1 MKNAQLS
8 SHSKSKKKSNI
19 SNRPQKYNKREK
31 FVSLSNINFCKN
43 STYSLNKE
51 NISCSYNSQVKQIS
65 TNSSSN
71 SLQKNLNKKKENK
84 DSNLNRKSLI
94 NKCQL
99 KFSSLYNN
107 YLSQSINNSN
117 LKSNI
122 SNVNKIRVNKNVK
135 KVLSPINSTKSN
147 YNKRNKK
154 NKSNKNNNNNKFLSK
169 TNRNQYLNSKN
180 ILQYANFKDI
190 NYIKYININVDID
203 KIKYI
208 QCWWRYIF
216 NIIFLQKN
224 IRTFLVKIKTKQK
237 LKNYNFII
245 AIIKIFFN
253 SFINNIQ
260 ISYLRKIFSKW
271 KEIIYKRIILKR
283 LLTEKEK
290 KLFSIN
296 NSFHNSLIIDNYNY
310 NNKNNNNR
318 TMTFGN
324 VKNMPNIPINNS
336 GIFQEKI
343 TSPFQREV
351 RETGPMN
358 VKINIKKTKNFA
370 CNLYNSRE
378 KNNTL
383 NKSLSNN
390 NNNSMKKS
398 TLNDSKLTN
407 SNKRA
412 KSNNKV
418 MSRVDNKSFNLDEK
432 TQTITNNLYK
442 NIKEYYNINEI
453 NINPTV
459 STINFYQNR
468 LYKNISKKIKNSA
481 NNFKNNNMNINN
493 NNAKIKKK
501 TLISNVKNNKRTN
514 FNDFYKN
521 NKIDNNWIAYQN
533 TFGNLKT
540 NITSINFTKNI
551 NNKIHSTV
559 ISPASNSNRVTRRNK
574 NRSLEFEDS
583 DINSIKFLLKYK
595 RTFLHW
601 KSLIFKNKIIKKL
614 RLIQKIK
621 HIIFVYKS
629 IYIKIF
635 FSKMIQKM
643 YKNTFYQNK
652 INFNYIVLNQ
662 YYDKLKEISKKKKV
676 INEMNYKY
684 NKKIM
689 ISKKERNKSYKKKTN
704 EKKNNSMNS
713 NGQTNPEGLYYATQ
727 FNQKFNK
734 LLNDRKGV
742 KNNNIIII
750 NNNIN
755 NNCQQLI
762 NNNIKQNK
770 SSNLNFS
777 NNYYKKTGNNNSMID
792 IQPTDTSLNC
802 TADINN
808 QSDKSSNSILIHN
821 HINGN
826 QKKNIND
833 KKNIS
838 KTNRTYYLNKMIKIL
853 INNRNKKI
861 LGKYLN
867 KWKIRIVM
875 KKCSLSKNN
884 IIDEKIIYFPKSP
897 NSNNN
902 IKSHIRSNNYLDNQN
917 NYIYNYTNN
926 CNYTYDNNVSTHNK
940 SNSKIYINNND
951 LMMQT
956 MLTENNIKNT
966 KNMYGNN
973 PSLLRNKI
981 FTPSNKYSFYTQY
994 PNENT
999 NNINYIKPPR
1009 ETEPK
1014 IVYHKKIFPSYASK
1028 NMKPN
1033 NNTIVIDYNYNRDN
1047 NIGHNHKLSMNMNM
1061 NGITYGNNIIS
1072 NFYSSNNFFN
1082 RRSNYHLENM
1092 NNILPEEKYG
1102 FKKNNKIEER
1112 EISFSPSLNRKNQSF
1127 KNVIKDN
1134 YQNINNNNIYINV
1147 VENFRSDFQN
1157 QNMNS
1162 LNDLSRLN
1170 YGNSFQPMNRSA
1182 TEEDNLNKL
1191 MCHSHSQG
1199 FTKTI
1204 QSLFGH

>member
-8 SHSKSKKKSNI
+8 SHSKSKKKSNA
-19 SNRPQKYNKREK
+19 SNRPQKYNRREK
-31 FVSLSNINFCKN
+31 LASLSNINFIKN
-43 STYSLNKE
+43 SNYSLNKE
-51 NISCSYNSQVKQIS
+51 NISYSYNSQVKQIS

-71 SLQKNLNKKKENK
+71 SLQKNLNKKKDNK
-84 DSNLNRKSLI
+84 DSNLNRQTLI
-94 NKCQL
+94 KKCQI

-107 YLSQSINNSN
+107 YLSHSINSCN

-122 SNVNKIRVNKNVK
+122 SNMNKIRVNKNVN

-147 YNKRNKK
+147 NNKK
-154 NKSNKNNNNNKFLSK
+154 NNAIKSNKNNSKFLSK
-169 TNRNQYLNSKN
+169 TNRGQYLNNKN
-180 ILQYANFKDI
+180 IMQYANYKDI
-190 NYIKYININVDID
+190 NYIKYININVDIN

-208 QCWWRYIF
+208 QCWWKYIY
-216 NIIFLQKN
+216 NVIFLQKN
-224 IRTFLVKIKTKQK
+224 IRSFLVKIKIKQK
-237 LKNYNFII
+237 LKYYNFIR
-245 AIIKIFFN
+245 AIIRIFFN
-253 SFINNIQ
+253 SFINNMQ
-260 ISYLRKIFSKW
+260 ISYLRKFIYRW
-271 KEIIYKRIILKR
+271 KEIIYKRIIFYK
-283 LLTEKEK
+283 LLSEKER

-296 NSFHNSLIIDNYNY
+296 SSSHNSLIIDNYNY
-310 NNKNNNNR
+310 HNNKINNR

-324 VKNMPNIPINNS
+324 VKNVPNIPFNNS
-336 GIFQEKI
+336 SIFQEKM
-343 TSPFQREV
+343 TSPFQRENKEN
-351 RETGPMN
+351 RPMN
-358 VKINIKKTKNFA
+358 VKINIKKPKNFA
-370 CNLYNSRE
+370 CNLYNSKE
-378 KNNTL
+378 KNSTL

-390 NNNSMKKS
+390 NNYNYSMKKS
-398 TLNDSKLTN
+398 SLNDSRLTN

-412 KSNNKV
+412 KSNNKAI
-418 MSRVDNKSFNLDEK
+418 SRLENKSFNFDEK

-442 NIKEYYNINEI
+442 NIKEYYNVNDA
-453 NINPTV
+453 NINPAV

-468 LYKNISKKIKNSA
+468 LYKNISKKIKNSS
-481 NNFKNNNMNINN
+481 NNFRNNNLNININ

-501 TLISNVKNNKRTN
+501 TLISNVKNNKRSN

-521 NKIDNNWIAYQN
+521 NKIDNNWIPYQN
-533 TFGNLKT
+533 TFGNLNT
-540 NITSINFTKNI
+540 NITSINYSKNN
-551 NNKIHSTV
+551 NNKIHSSV
-559 ISPASNSNRVTRRNK
+559 ISPAINSNRVSRRNK
-574 NRSLEFEDS
+574 NRSLEFDDS

-601 KSLIFKNKIIKKL
+601 KSLIFKNKIVKKL

-621 HIIFVYKS
+621 HIIFVYRS

-635 FSKMIQKM
+635 FSKMIQNM

-662 YYDKLKEISKKKKV
+662 YYDKLKEISKKKKLT
-676 INEMNYKY
+676 NEMSYKY

-689 ISKKERNKSYKKKTN
+689 ISKKERNKSYKKKAN

-713 NGQTNPEGLYYATQ
+713 NGETNPEGLYYATQ

-734 LLNDRKGV
+734 LLNDKKGV

-770 SSNLNFS
+770 GANLNFS

-802 TADINN
+802 TVDINN
-808 QSDKSSNSILIHN
+808 QSDKSSNSILIN

-826 QKKNIND
+826 QKKIKND

-838 KTNRTYYLNKMIKIL
+838 KTNKTYYLNKMLKIL
-853 INNRNKKI
+853 INNRNKII

-902 IKSHIRSNNYLDNQN
+902 VKSHIMPNNYLDNQN
-917 NYIYNYTNN
+917 NYIYNYNNN
-926 CNYTYDNNVSTHNK
+926 CNYTYDNNISTHNK
-940 SNSKIYINNND
+940 SNSKIFFNNND
-951 LMMQT
+951 LIMQT
-956 MLTENNIKNT
+956 MFTENNIKNT
-966 KNMYGNN
+966 KNMYNNN

-994 PNENT
+994 PNENI

-1033 NNTIVIDYNYNRDN
+1033 NNTIIIDYNYNRDN
-1047 NIGHNHKLSMNMNM
+1047 NINHNHKLSMNMNM
-1061 NGITYGNNIIS
+1061 NGINYGNNIIS

-1082 RRSNYHLENM
+1082 RRNNYHLENM

-1170 YGNSFQPMNRSA
+1170 YGNNCQPMNRSA